1 MEHWDIPSLG
11 VEPHHPKV
19 LSTDKEA
26 RVIAIN
32 LPAGEQMQEHRTHE
46 RGYLVV
52 VSGRIELTGEGG
64 TVSGGPGFLAGFDP
78 NEDREI
84 SAIEDSLLILLLGP
98 WPGEGHPSNRG

>member
-11 VEPHHPKV
+11 VAPHHPKV

-32 LPAGEQMQEHRTHE
+32 LPSGEQMQEHRTHE

-52 VSGRIELTGEGG
+52 ISGQIDLRGDGEI
-64 TVSGGPGFLAGFDP
+64 VSGGAGFLAGFEP
-78 NEDREI
+78 NEDRTI
-84 SAIEDSLLILLLGP
+84 TATEDSLLLLLLGP

>member
-1 MEHWDIPSLG
+1 LEHWDLPSLG

-19 LSTDKEA
+19 LATAKEA

-52 VSGRIELTGEGG
+52 ISGKVDVSGVEGD
-64 TVSGGPGFLAGFDP
+64 VGFLAEFEP
-78 NEDREI
+78 REDRVI
-84 SAIEDSLLILLLGP
+84 AATEDSLLLLFLGP